1 MSEENN
7 TPTKPQNRKRKV
19 LFIIGLLVG
28 LLLGGVLTMLL
39 MDLLDYEHP
48 TVVKVLEHSAPAGT
62 KDTVVNY
69 VIHKYESQDGA
80 NRETQDADTLMV
92 DSSEFNED
100 YQDYML
106 DEEDLKELKTAKES
120 PQSVMEDKML
130 KKSMLKITYLDGN
143 KHVVAAPS
151 NAPVQCQIQQWSTPI
166 KNRLSYQFSNNVLRV
181 KGLDID
187 NVKLVHYD
195 DHYYMLAGNH
205 VYLVNPNKQYDKMLE
220 ASDMSFPLR

>member
-69 VIHKYESQDGA
+69 VIHKYESQDVA
-80 NRETQDADTLMV
+80 NRETQDTDTLMA

-106 DEEDLKELKTAKES
+106 DEEVLRELKTADEN
-120 PQSVMEDKML
+120 PQSVMEDKLL
-130 KKSMLKITYLDGN
+130 KKSVLKIIYLDEN
-143 KHVVAAPS
+143 KHVMPAPS
-151 NAPVQCQIQQWSTPI
+151 NLPAQCSVQQWSTPI
-166 KNRLSYQFSNNVLRV
+166 KNRLSYQFSNNMLKL
-181 KGLDID
+181 KGMDID
-187 NVKLVHYD
+187 NVKMVHFNN
-195 DHYYMLAGNH
+195 HYYILSGNH
-205 VYLVNPNKQYDKMLE
+205 IYLINPNKQYDRMLE
-220 ASDMSFPLR
+220 TMDVSFTLR